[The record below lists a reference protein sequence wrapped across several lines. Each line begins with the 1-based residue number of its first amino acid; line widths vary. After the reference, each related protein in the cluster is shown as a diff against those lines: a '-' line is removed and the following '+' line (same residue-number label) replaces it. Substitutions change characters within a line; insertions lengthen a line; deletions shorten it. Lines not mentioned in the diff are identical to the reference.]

1 MKKTLSLTLILALCL
16 VAKADFVFGPPQSLG
31 PVINSTSSDYGP
43 CVSADGLELYF
54 CSERAGGFGAADIW
68 VSKRQSVNDPWESP
82 VNIGSTVN
90 SSSSESYPSLSSDG
104 LTLYFSDAY
113 TGTPR
118 PGGQGGGDLWM
129 TTRPSRNAPWG
140 EPVNMGTPIN
150 STDLDMSPA
159 ISGDGLTL
167 VFNSRNRAGGLGSWD
182 LWMSTRSGLQ
192 DPWGQPVNL
201 GSGVNSGNWEG
212 EGGLSADGLAV
223 LFGSGRTGIVGGVDM
238 WMSTRR
244 TLADPWTAAV
254 NLGPVVNSSID
265 DGTPRLSP
273 DMKTLYFNSNRTGS
287 LGSYDLF
294 EAPIIPIVD
303 LNGDGI
309 VDAADMCVII
319 DHWHEDYPSC
329 DIGPAPWGDGVV
341 DVQDLVVL
349 AEYLFEQVNDPTLVA
364 HWPLDETEGIFAD
377 NRVGDKDA
385 FIVGGTSWQ
394 PSGGQVDGAL
404 QLDGVSGCAI
414 TDFVLNPQDGPFG
427 ILAWIKD
434 GVPGQVIVSQQA
446 ASNWLAVDAKGSLM
460 TELKGSGRSSGTL
473 YSETV
478 ITDGQWHRIALVWDG
493 TLRILYVDGVAVAED
508 AQPDL
513 DGSQMGLYIGT
524 GKNMEPGTYFSGT
537 IDDVR
542 IYNRAVSP

>member
-1 MKKTLSLTLILALCL
+1 MKKAISLTLVLALCL

-129 TTRPSRNAPWG
+129 ATRPSRNAPWG

-167 VFNSRNRAGGLGSWD
+167 IFNSRNRAGGLGSWD

-273 DMKTLYFNSNRTGS
+273 DMKTLYFNSNRSGS

-309 VDAADMCVII
+309 VDASDMCVII

-364 HWPLDETEGIFAD
+364 HWPLDETEGVFAD
-377 NRVGDKDA
+377 NSVGDKDA
-385 FIVGGTSWQ
+385 FIFGGTSWQ

-446 ASNWLAVDAKGSLM
+446 ASNWLEVDAKGSLM

-493 TLRILYVDGVAVAED
+493 THRILYVDGVAVAED